1 MSKAYTSVLPENTT
15 VVYVLL
21 ESLANS
27 VLRPCVLDEDR
38 GELKSSSTLIR
49 TKVPALTE
57 LFQYKVYVKCATFL
71 LLRPYYIHTSA
82 VSLHAPITLTK
93 CIV

>member
-15 VVYVLL
+15 VVYVL

-38 GELKSSSTLIR
+38 GVDSYHSSSTDR
-49 TKVPALTE
+49 T
-57 LFQYKVYVKCATFL
+57 
-71 LLRPYYIHTSA
+71 
-82 VSLHAPITLTK
+82 VSVQSI
-93 CIV
+93 